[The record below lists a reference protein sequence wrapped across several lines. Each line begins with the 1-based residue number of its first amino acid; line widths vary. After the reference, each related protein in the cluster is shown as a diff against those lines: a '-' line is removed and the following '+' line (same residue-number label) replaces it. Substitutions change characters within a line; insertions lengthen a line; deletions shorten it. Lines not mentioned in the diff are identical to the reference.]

1 MPSCPATLQA
11 SSAISVVVDA
21 YWPFSSLCASSPPHA
36 AKTRAIETRPLMAQD
51 DPRVRRLRQWWQSRR
66 ARRGRILAV
75 KLGYN
80 PNSSS
85 LGVDVT
91 FLVFGMAT
99 IAILTPI
106 IAFLLRRPRN
116 LPDGGRSE

>member
-1 MPSCPATLQA
+1 
-11 SSAISVVVDA
+11 
-21 YWPFSSLCASSPPHA
+21 
-36 AKTRAIETRPLMAQD
+36 MAQD

-91 FLVFGMAT
+91 FLLFGMAA
-99 IAILTPI
+99 IAVTNVAAEGGNFDEL
-106 IAFLLRRPRN
+106 AF
-116 LPDGGRSE
+116 G